1 MKPLLLATFGL
12 LLGTSTA
19 MAHMLDGRWAFFAEA
34 CTAEYTDATFTVN
47 IADGEIRYWESGCNL
62 GQITTIGEWDEV
74 WRSALTC
81 SGEGE
86 TWTTD
91 TIFGL
96 QQGFDGTADRL
107 VQIDLNDGFVMI
119 AVRCGK

>member
-1 MKPLLLATFGL
+1 MKQLALATLGL

-19 MAHMLDGRWAFFAEA
+19 MAHILDGRWAFFAEA
-34 CTAEYTDATFTVN
+34 CTSEFSDATFTVN
-47 IADGEIRYWESGCNL
+47 IADGEILYWESGCSL
-62 GQITTIGEWDEV
+62 GQITAIGEWGEV
-74 WRSALTC
+74 WRAALAC

-96 QQGFDGTADRL
+96 QQGFDGEADRL